1 MAQTVY
7 STAPAPATEGQID
20 VELRQVVKR
29 FNHDDPAV
37 RGLDL
42 RIRQGEFFS
51 ILGPSGCGKT
61 TTLRLIAGFETPTD
75 GEILIQGVTMS
86 HTPPHRRPVNTV
98 FQSYA
103 LFDHMTVRDNIAFGL
118 RIKRLPANQ
127 VRERVIEALR
137 LVRLE
142 GLADRLPNQL
152 SGGQKQRVALARAL
166 VNRPAVM
173 LLDEPL
179 GALDLK
185 LRKQMQVELST
196 LHRQLGITFIM
207 VTHDQEE
214 ALSLSDRIAV
224 MKAGQIDQIGTPSD
238 IYDRPTTAFVADF
251 IGDTNLLTGHLEPG
265 DGAVLPV
272 VTPTGL
278 KILVQRPLTMPPA
291 EMSRSVVVSVRPEKI
306 RLSPDYPAA
315 DNCYHGHI
323 SHVMYLGTHVQC
335 GVRLASGETLTVLQ
349 ANRGQA
355 LLAVDTPVYV
365 YWAAADARLLAPD
378 SPPLSPPSIHNG

>member
-238 IYDRPTTAFVADF
+238 IYDRPTTSFVADF

>member
-7 STAPAPATEGQID
+7 STTPAPSTEGQVD

-29 FNHDDPAV
+29 FNDEPAV
-37 RGLDL
+37 QGLDL

-61 TTLRLIAGFETPTD
+61 TTLRLIAGFERPTTGD
-75 GEILIQGVTMS
+75 ILIQGVTMNRI
-86 HTPPHRRPVNTV
+86 PAHRRPVNTV

-118 RIKRLPANQ
+118 RIKRLPALQ
-127 VRERVIEALR
+127 VRDRVLEALR
-137 LVRLE
+137 LVRME
-142 GLADRLPNQL
+142 AFADRLPNQL

-196 LHRQLGITFIM
+196 LHRQLGITFIL

-224 MKAGQIDQIGTPSD
+224 MNAGRIDQIGTPSD
-238 IYDRPTTAFVADF
+238 IYDRPTTPFVADF
-251 IGDTNLLTGHLEPG
+251 IGDTNLLTGHLEGG
-265 DGAVLPV
+265 DRDRAQV
-272 VTPTGL
+272 VTSTGL
-278 KILVQRPLTMPPA
+278 TVAVQWPPDLA
-291 EMSRSVVVSVRPEKI
+291 TDTVLRSVVISVRPEKI
-306 RLSPDYPAA
+306 RLSSDYPSA
-315 DNCYHGHI
+315 DNCYHGHV
-323 SHVMYLGTHVQC
+323 SHLMYLGTHVHC
-335 GVRLASGETLTVLQ
+335 GVRLASGEILTVLQ
-349 ANRGQA
+349 ANRGYTP
-355 LLAVDTPVYV
+355 LAIDTPVYV
-365 YWAAADARLLAPD
+365 YWSATDARLLPADADALAPHPATLD
-378 SPPLSPPSIHNG
+378 G